1 MKNVLIFDYDGVIV
15 DSLDIFMKD
24 FISACDKNGFNQ
36 VKTKEIFLNLFDG
49 NMYESMVKLGIAK
62 DKIPSILEDL
72 KLSLLSDQDRLS
84 LFDGINN
91 MLKEFSKENK
101 VIIIT
106 SNVTKVVEEFL
117 KSRGVNYFEEI
128 IGAEKETS
136 KVKKIEA
143 IKSQHSDRQYF
154 YIGVTKGDIVEGR
167 KAGVKTIAV
176 TWGWHSEER
185 LKQENPDYIIRSPVE
200 LEKLFKGPLLKS

>member
-91 MLKEFSKENK
+91 MLKELSKENK

-154 YIGVTKGDIVEGR
+154 YIGDTKGDIVEGR